1 VGNDHKRKSRPIAPA
16 TVRVSEGCIEV
27 VVPDVLGKNEA
38 HKQPGFGRKGK
49 VISSATQRYRAS
61 VAVGL
66 TVLRDKI
73 TRGWPG
79 RIEWTQAMQGPW
91 RIEVLGVW
99 PSKRDVIAERPAGFL
114 CPMGDVDAPVSQALD
129 ALMKAGILD
138 DDARVVE
145 ARAWN
150 MYRKG
155 ERFTVIRLVRVP
167 DLAVRDEAIAHLFGL
182 LPPPPPEPEKP
193 KRTRKPRQVALP
205 GATVS
210 P

>member
-1 VGNDHKRKSRPIAPA
+1 MAKSDHKRKSRPIAPA

-38 HKQPGFGRKGK
+38 HTAGKGGARHT
-49 VISSATQRYRAS
+49 SAATKRYRQS
-61 VAVGL
+61 MAVGL

-91 RIEVLGVW
+91 RLEVLGVW

-114 CPMGDVDAPVSQALD
+114 CPIGDVDAPVSQALD

-182 LPPPPPEPEKP
+182 LPPPPPEAEKP
-193 KRTRKPRQVALP
+193 KRTRKPRQVASP